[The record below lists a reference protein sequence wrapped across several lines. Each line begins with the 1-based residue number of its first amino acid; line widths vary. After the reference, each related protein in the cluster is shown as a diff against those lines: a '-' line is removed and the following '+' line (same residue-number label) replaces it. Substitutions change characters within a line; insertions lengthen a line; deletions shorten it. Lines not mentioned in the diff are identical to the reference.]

1 VAEPVARHAR
11 GRSRKRSTVLWVG
24 VLLIGSL
31 VTAGGTIAW
40 VVSQGP
46 PARVAALDLS
56 GHPVQVDPGT
66 VAPTTAAAAKV
77 QQDTGQRFVVPA
89 VGLNVALDSLGVA
102 NGNIT
107 PPGFTSAYLVRNLG
121 TTLTRAATGTVY
133 VVMHSIRGGGVGP
146 GNYLQ
151 NSKTGSTSLH
161 TGDIIT
167 VGGVD
172 YRMASSTLVLKTQL
186 PADSNV
192 WANIP
197 RRLIVITCLEKTDG
211 SPSTN
216 NLIITATG
224 L

>member
-1 VAEPVARHAR
+1 MPEPVARHAR
-11 GRSRKRSTVLWVG
+11 EQSRKRSTVLWVG
-24 VLLIGSL
+24 VLLLGLL
-31 VTAGGTIAW
+31 VAVGGTVAW
-40 VVSQGP
+40 VANQGP
-46 PARVAALDLS
+46 PPAVAGVDMR
-56 GHPVQVDPGT
+56 GHPVKVDPGT
-66 VAPTTAAAAKV
+66 LNPTTAAAAKV
-77 QQDTGQRFVVPA
+77 EKGTGQRFVVPS
-89 VGLNVALDSLGVA
+89 VGLTVPLDSLLVVG
-102 NGNIT
+102 GNIT
-107 PPGFTSAYLVRNLG
+107 PPGFASAYLVRNLG

-151 NSKTGSTSLH
+151 NSKTGATSLH

-197 RRLIVITCLEKTDG
+197 GRLIVITCLENADG
-211 SPSTN
+211 SPSTK

>member
-1 VAEPVARHAR
+1 MARYAR
-11 GRSRKRSTVLWVG
+11 GRSRKRSTALWVG
-24 VLLIGSL
+24 VLLAGSL
-31 VTAGGTIAW
+31 AIASNTIAW
-40 VVSQGP
+40 GANQVP
-46 PARVAALDLS
+46 PARAAVLDLR
-56 GHPVQVDPGT
+56 GHPVQADSGT
-66 VAPTTAAAAKV
+66 VAHTTAEVAKV
-77 QQDTGQRFVVPA
+77 QQDTGQRFVVLT
-89 VGLNVALDSLGVA
+89 VGLDVALDSLGVA

-121 TTLTRAATGTVY
+121 TTLTHSTTGTVY

-151 NSKTGSTSLH
+151 NSKTGATSLH
-161 TGDIIT
+161 TGNIIT

-186 PADSNV
+186 PADRNV

-197 RRLIVITCLEKTDG
+197 GRLIVITCLENADG
-211 SPSTN
+211 SPSTQ

-224 L
+224 V

>member
-1 VAEPVARHAR
+1 MAEPVARHAR
-11 GRSRKRSTVLWVG
+11 GWSRKRSTALWVG

-40 VVSQGP
+40 VASQAP
-46 PARVAALDLS
+46 PARAAVLDLS

-66 VAPTTAAAAKV
+66 VNPTTAAAAKV
-77 QQDTGQRFVVPA
+77 QQNTGQRFVVPS
-89 VGLNVALDSLGVA
+89 VGLNVALDSLVVA
-102 NGNIT
+102 GGNIT
-107 PPGFTSAYLVRNLG
+107 PPGFASAYLVRNLG
-121 TTLTRAATGTVY
+121 TTLTRAATGSVY

-151 NSKTGSTSLH
+151 NSKTGATSLH

-197 RRLIVITCLEKTDG
+197 GKLIVITCLENADG
-211 SPSTN
+211 SPSTK